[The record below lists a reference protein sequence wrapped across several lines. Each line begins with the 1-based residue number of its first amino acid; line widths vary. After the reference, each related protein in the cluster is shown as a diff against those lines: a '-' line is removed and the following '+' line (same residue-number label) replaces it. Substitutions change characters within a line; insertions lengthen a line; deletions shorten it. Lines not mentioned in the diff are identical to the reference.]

1 MLKTKKEILNF
12 LKLININI
20 NNYSL
25 KQDKENNFLVS
36 VFGDVNISK
45 MNLKE
50 IPIQFDC
57 VDGDFACFQNELTS
71 LISSPRYVGGTFNCE
86 RNSLKSLIGSPITIK
101 EHFIFQHNEVQ
112 SLLGCSKSVY
122 GDFIGSYNKL
132 KSLKDGPEWVDGDML
147 FWYNDIQSIEGFKTK
162 FSGYLY
168 HYNNNSEIQELR
180 NYYSLIALNKKK
192 ELMITEIELCE
203 IFNKINFYHSL
214 ENELDEKREKFK
226 IKIKI

>member
-50 IPIQFDC
+50 IPIQFDS
-57 VDGDFACFQNELTS
+57 VDGDFACFENELTS
-71 LISSPRYVGGTFNCE
+71 LTGSPRYVEGTFNCE

-101 EHFIFQHNEVQ
+101 EHFRHV
-112 SLLGCSKSVY
+112 
-122 GDFIGSYNKL
+122 SY
-132 KSLKDGPEWVDGDML
+132 
-147 FWYNDIQSIEGFKTK
+147 ITK
-162 FSGYLY
+162 
-168 HYNNNSEIQELR
+168 
-180 NYYSLIALNKKK
+180 
-192 ELMITEIELCE
+192 
-203 IFNKINFYHSL
+203 
-214 ENELDEKREKFK
+214 
-226 IKIKI
+226 